1 MVSYK
6 MRGGGGGGNGGD
18 EKRKRRRKRSFVC
31 GGDLFEVDFG
41 KNVVV
46 VK

>member
-18 EKRKRRRKRSFVC
+18 EKRKRRRRSSVC

-46 VK
+46 AK